1 MVANF
6 RKCIKMSHLSWELG
20 VILGWEL
27 GGVNDVSSIT
37 DKYYKVSSASPASH
51 FRGDHNPSRHVTQ
64 PGWILFIQFVTLKI
78 SRICKLVG
86 SLVCEVEKSSRERRA
101 VNNWGKCGDY
111 WQEWLLNVIR
121 RQFVHIITLF
131 PGLDGMIVFYRASA
145 GYITLIHINIYLLS
159 PIYLTY
165 NLQSSNIKRLQG
177 RWTANKTKL
186 RDPQIYIWDW
196 ASNRIMIQVIRHTI
210 QYTQDMIHPNV

>member
-1 MVANF
+1 
-6 RKCIKMSHLSWELG
+6 
-20 VILGWEL
+20 
-27 GGVNDVSSIT
+27 
-37 DKYYKVSSASPASH
+37 
-51 FRGDHNPSRHVTQ
+51 
-64 PGWILFIQFVTLKI
+64 
-78 SRICKLVG
+78 
-86 SLVCEVEKSSRERRA
+86 
-101 VNNWGKCGDY
+101 
-111 WQEWLLNVIR
+111 
-121 RQFVHIITLF
+121 
-131 PGLDGMIVFYRASA
+131 MIVFYRASA

-196 ASNRIMIQVIRHTI
+196 ASNTIMIQVIGHTI

>member
-20 VILGWEL
+20 VILGWER
-27 GGVNDVSSIT
+27 GRVNEVSSIT
-37 DKYYKVSSASPASH
+37 DKYYKVSSATSEHPSFPQRGVIKPIPA
-51 FRGDHNPSRHVTQ
+51 HVTLACY
-64 PGWILFIQFVTLKI
+64 ILWTQFVTLKI

-86 SLVCEVEKSSRERRA
+86 SLVCKVEKSSRERGE

-131 PGLDGMIVFYRASA
+131 PELDGMIVFYQGPA

-165 NLQSSNIKRLQG
+165 NLQNGNIKRLQ
-177 RWTANKTKL
+177 
-186 RDPQIYIWDW
+186 
-196 ASNRIMIQVIRHTI
+196 
-210 QYTQDMIHPNV
+210 